1 MVRVHLGAAVDAL
14 QPQEE
19 VIGRGVAVADGEAL
33 AEDGPA
39 GVAAGVIVTAGV
51 VGAVGADPVK
61 EDQGPFL
68 LRHALPQLAGGP
80 ELVVDGDAVR
90 QELGAELRRLALAE
104 VQGREAQV
112 HAPAAGTVG
121 AGDAVVALLRPEPD
135 GRHALFQQP
144 VDVGVREGAVKAQ
157 GQAVLPLP
165 QGVQNGASQ
174 FLRRLRPR
182 DKGGIPLDEAAQRR
196 ALGGVELP
204 VRGGTEAGVRQAGED
219 GRHGP
224 PADGGGGVVP
234 ALGVAALHHPRPV
247 EPQDVLLIL
256 RVLRHVRDEAARGVA
271 LGHQGAVGGGQGL
284 LRQGGGQDVGRGG
297 PGGGLGV
304 GAGELVS
311 QGLQALQVEK
321 VGLIGRLAVL
331 PIGGGTLLRV
341 PGLGKAT
348 EPPGEDHGLPYG
360 EVVLHAEAAVRL
372 AHGEA
377 VLPEGGDVLVE
388 GGVLRDVGELVGVGR
403 PRTGQAGPGGGD
415 GDAEEQG
422 ERQCQG
428 QNTLSHRVL
437 LPFSGQDQPTRCR
450 SARVRSIR

>member
-33 AEDGPA
+33 PEDRPA
-39 GVAAGVIVTAGV
+39 GVAPGVIVTARV

-61 EDQGPFL
+61 EHQGLFL
-68 LRHALPQLAGGP
+68 LRHALLELALGP
-80 ELVVDGDAVR
+80 EPVVDGDTVR

-121 AGDAVVALLRPEPD
+121 AADAVVALLRPEPD

-165 QGVQNGASQ
+165 QGVQNSALQ
-174 FLRRLRPR
+174 RLRRLRPR
-182 DKGGIPLDEAAQRR
+182 DIGVGPLDEAAQGGV
-196 ALGGVELP
+196 LGAVELP
-204 VRGGTEAGVRQAGED
+204 VRGRAQAGVRQAGED

-247 EPQDVLLIL
+247 EAEDVLLIL

-304 GAGELVS
+304 GAGELIS
-311 QGLQALQVEK
+311 QGL
-321 VGLIGRLAVL
+321 
-331 PIGGGTLLRV
+331 
-341 PGLGKAT
+341 
-348 EPPGEDHGLPYG
+348 
-360 EVVLHAEAAVRL
+360 
-372 AHGEA
+372 
-377 VLPEGGDVLVE
+377 
-388 GGVLRDVGELVGVGR
+388 
-403 PRTGQAGPGGGD
+403 
-415 GDAEEQG
+415 
-422 ERQCQG
+422 
-428 QNTLSHRVL
+428 
-437 LPFSGQDQPTRCR
+437 
-450 SARVRSIR
+450 